1 MTANKLI
8 NTGAMEL
15 QASAA
20 GFVHF
25 DDGKL
30 TSPANNRVD
39 IFYTTGDKSS
49 AIIHFFNRDERYQP
63 VGTPDEVIK
72 TI

>member
-39 IFYTTGDKSS
+39 IFYTTG
-49 AIIHFFNRDERYQP
+49 A
-63 VGTPDEVIK
+63 
-72 TI
+72 